1 MADANKSYGLASDSQ
16 VMYIEVL
23 YHLNASGGRI
33 DTICTTSIA
42 LPIYIRG
49 EWGMISVYVVSTG
62 SVDLS
67 VCL

>member
-16 VMYIEVL
+16 VMYMKVL

-33 DTICTTSIA
+33 DTIRTTNIEV
-42 LPIYIRG
+42 PIRG
-49 EWGMISVYVVSTG
+49 EISIFAYVVSTG